1 MIFEQRPL
9 TLQAYPRESDV
20 YFGWKTAREV
30 RNDDATWA
38 TGEGP
43 YPLDWQEL
51 LLSPEGLSLDLAFA
65 IYGAEVP
72 PLCYE

>member
-1 MIFEQRPL
+1 VIFEQRPL

-20 YFGWKTAREV
+20 YFGWKTATEA
-30 RNDDATWA
+30 RNDDATW
-38 TGEGP
+38 THGEEP

-51 LLSPEGLSLDLAFA
+51 LLSPEGQSLNLAFA

-72 PLCYE
+72 PFCYE